1 MKNQLLKVMEGKD
14 LSEDEAANMLALMA
28 ETDNYAQ
35 AGALL
40 AALEIKGESVSELT
54 GAARYLRR
62 NVVPIKV
69 GRPCVDVV
77 GTGGDGGISFNV
89 STTAAFV
96 AAGAGAIIAKHGNRA
111 VSGKSGAADVLAELG
126 YNLDVTPEAV
136 ERIIQNIGICFL
148 FARALH
154 PVMGKVA
161 PLRKALG
168 IHSIFN
174 LLGPL
179 TNPANAEGIVLGV
192 WKRDL
197 ITLFAETLKELGT
210 KRAMV
215 VHSRDGLDEISSI
228 APTDYARLYDGKIE
242 LGVIAPEE
250 LLQKSETEGGIEGGT
265 PAENAAILKSILS
278 GRDRTAKRG
287 IVLLNAA
294 ATCMVAGLGQNM
306 RECLALARKSIDSGE
321 AFRKMELLVK
331 ESYR

>member
-1 MKNQLLKVMEGKD
+1 MKTLLLKIMNGKD
-14 LSEDEAANMLALMA
+14 LTEEESAQMLALLA

-54 GAARYLRR
+54 GAARYLREHVTPI
-62 NVVPIKV
+62 NVE
-69 GRPCVDVV
+69 RPCVDVV

-96 AAGAGAIIAKHGNRA
+96 AAGAGTTIAKHGNRA

-126 YNLDVTPEAV
+126 YNLDVSPSTV
-136 ERIIQNIGICFL
+136 ERSIRDNGIGFL

-192 WKRDL
+192 WNKEL
-197 ITLFAETLKELGT
+197 LPLFAETLRSLDM
-210 KRAMV
+210 KRALV
-215 VHSRDGLDEISSI
+215 VHSRDGLDEISSV
-228 APTDYARLYDGKIE
+228 APTDYALLEDKNISYGTF
-242 LGVIAPEE
+242 LPEE
-250 LLQKSETEGGIEGGT
+250 LLPHNELEGDISGGT
-265 PAENAAILKSILS
+265 PSDNAKILRSILE
-278 GRDRTAKRG
+278 GREHSAKRG
-287 IVLLNAA
+287 MVVLNAA
-294 ATCMVAGLGQNM
+294 ATCFVAGMGKD
-306 RECLALARKSIDSGE
+306 LATCVPLAEQSIDSGAAMRKLHVMVE
-321 AFRKMELLVK
+321 A
-331 ESYR
+331 SCA

>member
-1 MKNQLLKVMEGKD
+1 MKALLQKTMAGKD
-14 LSEDEAANMLALMA
+14 LTEDESARMLALLA

-54 GAARYLRR
+54 GAARFLREHVTPI
-62 NVVPIKV
+62 NVGK
-69 GRPCVDVV
+69 PCVDVV
-77 GTGGDGGISFNV
+77 GTGGDGGVSFNV

-96 AAGAGAIIAKHGNRA
+96 AAGAGATIAKHGNRA

-126 YNLDVTPEAV
+126 YNLEASPATV
-136 ERIIQNIGICFL
+136 EKCICENGIGFL

-192 WKRDL
+192 WNKRL
-197 ITLFAETLKELGT
+197 LPLFAETLRNLNM
-210 KRAMV
+210 KRALV
-215 VHSRDGLDEISSI
+215 VSSQDGMDEISSV
-228 APTDYARLYDGKIE
+228 APTDYALLENNSISYGTFHPDK
-242 LGVIAPEE
+242 LLPAEE
-250 LLQKSETEGGIEGGT
+250 LKGTIAGGT
-265 PAENAAILKSILS
+265 PSENAKILRDILE
-278 GRDRTAKRG
+278 GRDKTAKRG
-287 IVLLNAA
+287 MVVLNAA
-294 ATCMVAGLGQNM
+294 ATLLVAGFGKD
-306 RECLALARKSIDSGE
+306 LAACIPLAEQSIDSGAAMQKLQLMVE
-321 AFRKMELLVK
+321 ASRA
-331 ESYR
+331 

>member
-1 MKNQLLKVMEGKD
+1 MKSLLQKTMAGKG
-14 LSEDEAANMLALMA
+14 LTEEESARMLALLA

-54 GAARYLRR
+54 GAARYLREHV
-62 NVVPIKV
+62 NPIKV
-69 GRPCVDVV
+69 GKPCVDVV
-77 GTGGDGGISFNV
+77 GTGGDGGVSFNV

-96 AAGAGAIIAKHGNRA
+96 AAGAGATIAKHGNRA

-126 YNLDVTPEAV
+126 YNLDAPAATV
-136 ERIIQNIGICFL
+136 EHCISENGIGFL

-192 WKRDL
+192 WSKRL
-197 ITLFAETLKELGT
+197 LPLFAETLRKLGM
-210 KRAMV
+210 KRALV
-215 VHSRDGLDEISSI
+215 VHSQDGLDEISSI
-228 APTDYARLYDGKIE
+228 APTDYALLENNEITYGTFQ
-242 LGVIAPEE
+242 PEK
-250 LLQKSETEGGIEGGT
+250 LLPPQETEGDIAGGT
-265 PAENAAILKSILS
+265 SSDNAKILKDILE
-278 GRDRTAKRG
+278 GRDKSAKRG
-287 IVLLNAA
+287 MVVLNAA
-294 ATCMVAGLGQNM
+294 ATCFVAGLGKDL
-306 RECLALARKSIDSGE
+306 ESCIPLAEKSIDSGAALQKLHIMVE
-321 AFRKMELLVK
+321 A
-331 ESYR
+331 SCA